1 MYTVVVI
8 PLTEYLL
15 GEAVDPT
22 EGAETLKTLQDTLT
36 QEVGH
41 EVRWT
46 ETLTTE
52 DYEENDIEDYCLW
65 SLRALAAH
73 FEVNGSLAGFTL
85 GDDPSVHPAL
95 VTLLEEKKVSQQFPQ
110 LLHIADADTAAY
122 APIDMADIVTLTLGT
137 EGETPPE
144 EDEED
149 EEDEEQLAIGSLTRL
164 GQELERMRVPL
175 GLPETL
181 DELPDGYVFDADADE
196 LAPAKYALM
205 ILLDRLQEAVAAKTP
220 MLLTWDEYAEDDETH
235 DHAEGCGCGHDH
247 EPEPEPSPTKA

>member
-36 QEVGH
+36 KEVGH

-46 ETLTTE
+46 ETPTSE

-73 FEVNGSLAGFTL
+73 IEVNGSLEGFTL
-85 GDDPSVHPAL
+85 GDDPSFHPAL
-95 VTLLEEKKVSQQFPQ
+95 LALEEKKVSQQFPQ
-110 LLHIADADTAAY
+110 ILHIADADTAAY
-122 APIDMADIVTLTLGT
+122 APVDMADIITLTLGT
-137 EGETPPE
+137 EGEPQTD
-144 EDEED
+144 EDD
-149 EEDEEQLAIGSLTRL
+149 DEEQLAIGSLSRL
-164 GQELERMRVPL
+164 EQELERMRVML
-175 GLPETL
+175 GLPATL
-181 DELPDGYVFDADADE
+181 DDLPEGYVFDADADV

-220 MLLTWDEYAEDDETH
+220 LLLTYDDVPEDDEEH
-235 DHAEGCGCGHDH
+235 PEGCECGHDH
-247 EPEPEPSPTKA
+247 GTESEPEGSPVKS